1 MTGLL
6 TDDVRRERYAVL
18 QEERIRCEKQ
28 FDRCGT
34 FLAYA
39 AAADIIGNIIVMAA
53 IGLVTPIGTEMLLCI
68 PLSFVIYALILTGI
82 SDRRM
87 QRAVIGAALAV
98 LRIALVPFSF
108 FLLAV
113 IPILAS
119 LLAIRKW
126 ETLSKEDGFPEFDI
140 SFDERGKRAA
150 QIGRNAEYE

>member
-39 AAADIIGNIIVMAA
+39 AAADVIGNIIMIAA
-53 IGLVTPIGTEMLLCI
+53 IGLVTPIGNELLICI
-68 PLSFVIYALILTGI
+68 PLSLVIYALIFTGI
-82 SDRRM
+82 SDRM
-87 QRAVIGAALAV
+87 MLRAVIGAALAV
-98 LRIALVPFSF
+98 LRIILVPFSF
-108 FLLAV
+108 FVLAV

-126 ETLSKEDGFPEFDI
+126 ETLSKEEGFPEFDI
-140 SFDERGKRAA
+140 SFDERGKCAA
-150 QIGRNAEYE
+150 QTVRNAEYE